1 MYKTLSSGLI
11 AFCFL
16 NSLSAHAAVSQRVN
30 KSSLS
35 EVNLLLNQS
44 VGLTNQASTH
54 SYFIELD
61 TPQALNAKQTRS
73 SAKKMQQFFAG
84 VPIWGQQIRVQPSN
98 QHISGFFAKN
108 IDAISL
114 NKTANNQFDE
124 FSAVKS
130 ILVNAKL
137 DESTAYQVLNNK
149 RYVYIDNGV
158 AHFARLI

>member
-44 VGLTNQASTH
+44 VGLTNKASTH

-61 TPQALNAKQTRS
+61 TPQAFNVKQTRS

-84 VPIWGQQIRVQPSN
+84 VPIWG
-98 QHISGFFAKN
+98 A
-108 IDAISL
+108 
-114 NKTANNQFDE
+114 ANTG
-124 FSAVKS
+124 A
-130 ILVNAKL
+130 
-137 DESTAYQVLNNK
+137 T
-149 RYVYIDNGV
+149 
-158 AHFARLI
+158 